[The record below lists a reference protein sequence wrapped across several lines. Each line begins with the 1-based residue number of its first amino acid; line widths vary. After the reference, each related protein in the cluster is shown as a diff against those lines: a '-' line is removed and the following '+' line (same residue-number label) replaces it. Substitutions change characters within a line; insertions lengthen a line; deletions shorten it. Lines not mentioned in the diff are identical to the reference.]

1 MSLFD
6 KNKLPDD
13 KKLRNTRKE
22 FEDLLS
28 RKTKEPEW
36 QQFFT
41 EHPYILSIS
50 LPLKLEPQDIM
61 PLARPGITEP
71 DFIFYPRKLT
81 PRPFYGVIELKRPDS
96 KIVTVPRSNVAILS
110 RDAETAIEQTKAYS
124 DSIMKRD
131 HILFLGNES
140 YIFVIMGMS
149 SELAAKLSS
158 SSFQEMIHN
167 KLPKNLQILPY
178 DYLYKRFDQEIP
190 PTLRVLVP
198 DLIDQDIK
206 TNANLIKSVEELE
219 VSVRT
224 YIALKNAKINTLS
237 DIVSKT
243 EQELLRTEYFGRK
256 SLNELK
262 EVLNDMGLDFMVD
275 AKADK

>member
-6 KNKLPDD
+6 KTNLPDD
-13 KKLRNTRKE
+13 EKLRSARKE

-28 RKTKEPEW
+28 RKTIEPEW

-50 LPLKLEPQDIM
+50 LPLKLEPQDII

-71 DFIFYPRKLT
+71 DFIFYPRKLI

-124 DSIMKRD
+124 DSIIKRD
-131 HILFLGNES
+131 NILFLGNES

-149 SELAAKLSS
+149 TELTSKLSS
-158 SSFQEMIHN
+158 SFFQDMINN
-167 KLPKNLQILPY
+167 KLPRNLQILPY
-178 DYLYKRFDQEIP
+178 DYLYQRFDQEIP
-190 PTLRVLVP
+190 PKLHVLVP
-198 DLIDQDIK
+198 DIIDQYVKSK
-206 TNANLIKSVEELE
+206 TNLVKSVEELE
-219 VSVRT
+219 MSVRT
-224 YIALKNAKINTLS
+224 YNALKNAGFKTIA
-237 DIVSKT
+237 DIISKT
-243 EQELLRTEYFGRK
+243 EQELLSTEYFGRK
-256 SLNELK
+256 SLNEIK
-262 EVLNDMGLDFMVD
+262 EIINALGLDFTPD
-275 AKADK
+275 ERSEK